1 MTYLG
6 IILLLLILFFLSVV
20 ETAVIRLSRLTLRI
34 LAKRGSSLDP
44 DLAGILNSDRS
55 RFLLPV
61 RFAVQLVQVTL
72 VVVTIRIF
80 LIPKL
85 DQVFWWGFAILLLTF
100 WIMALILPMM
110 VTRNPEQ
117 TLLRLTP
124 VLSRVYPFMSWC
136 CRPLASFLGHLER
149 PHNRSEDIEDQ
160 EEESTEDEFEA
171 YVDVGEEEG
180 IIEGQEGDL
189 IMSALEFGN
198 TRVKEIMTPRT
209 QVVATSESTTI
220 SEIRDLIVSRK
231 HSRIP
236 VYRNGLDDIVGI
248 IYVRNLLAYLNA
260 DSSDTSVA
268 SLMKKPLFIPETKKL
283 ADLLGE
289 MQKSAQHVAIV
300 INEYGAVSGLVS
312 IEDLL
317 EEIVGEIHD
326 EDEFQQ
332 EDLVHEGEGSYI
344 VRGTA
349 EIENV
354 ETTLG
359 LDLGETHFTTISG
372 FVVAQMGKIPQS
384 GETITIKGIQ
394 VEILAT
400 DQRKINTLRIRLANS

>member
-85 DQVFWWGFAILLLTF
+85 DQGFWWGFVILLLTF

-149 PHNRSEDIEDQ
+149 PHNRSEEIEDQ

-248 IYVRNLLAYLNA
+248 VYVRNLLAYLNA

-283 ADLLGE
+283 ADLLRE

-326 EDEFQQ
+326 EDELQQ

>member
-149 PHNRSEDIEDQ
+149 PHNRSEEIEDQ
-160 EEESTEDEFEA
+160 EEE
-171 YVDVGEEEG
+171 
-180 IIEGQEGDL
+180 
-189 IMSALEFGN
+189 
-198 TRVKEIMTPRT
+198 
-209 QVVATSESTTI
+209 
-220 SEIRDLIVSRK
+220 
-231 HSRIP
+231 
-236 VYRNGLDDIVGI
+236 
-248 IYVRNLLAYLNA
+248 
-260 DSSDTSVA
+260 
-268 SLMKKPLFIPETKKL
+268 
-283 ADLLGE
+283 
-289 MQKSAQHVAIV
+289 
-300 INEYGAVSGLVS
+300 
-312 IEDLL
+312 
-317 EEIVGEIHD
+317 
-326 EDEFQQ
+326 
-332 EDLVHEGEGSYI
+332 
-344 VRGTA
+344 
-349 EIENV
+349 
-354 ETTLG
+354 
-359 LDLGETHFTTISG
+359 
-372 FVVAQMGKIPQS
+372 
-384 GETITIKGIQ
+384 
-394 VEILAT
+394 
-400 DQRKINTLRIRLANS
+400 